1 MKPKRIEITAEE
13 VLALLDR
20 LKNSLNETDY
30 LIIKGMVDTH
40 LLLEQMVREKKT
52 SISRLLKMLFG
63 GKTEKT
69 SNIGNGSKTG
79 GKTRQKTTKAKG
91 HGKNGA
97 DNYVGA
103 KHVKINHTNL
113 HHCDP
118 CPACEDGKLYRQPD
132 PGIIVR
138 IKGVAPLQATVYEQ
152 EKLRCNICGKVFT
165 AALPVEAGQQKYD
178 ETASAMLAVL
188 HYGSGLPFYRMA
200 RLQAALGM
208 PLAPSTQWDVI
219 EKMADRI
226 HPVFPELIR
235 QAARGDVFHNDDTN
249 MKVQA
254 LMAENKD
261 ENRQS
266 SRTGVFTTGIL
277 SILDGRKIALFFT
290 GRNHAG
296 ENMAKVLAKRQ
307 NGLDPPI
314 QMCDALARNFS
325 EEFQAILANCLTH
338 GRRNFVDIADNFP
351 DECLYVLETLG
362 EIYHHE
368 AITAELRLPPNLRL
382 QYHQEHSGP
391 LMDKLHCW
399 LSQQIVD
406 KKVEPNSSLGK
417 AINYML
423 KHWHPL
429 TLFLRVEK
437 APLDNN
443 ICERALKM
451 AILHRKNSLF
461 YKTEHG
467 AYIGDLFMSLI
478 HTCALANI
486 NPFEYLTALQKNSS
500 ALFADPKRWLPWN
513 YRDNFV
519 SSAC

>member
-1 MKPKRIEITAEE
+1 MKLKRMEITAEE
-13 VLALLDR
+13 ALALLDR
-20 LKNSLNETDY
+20 VKNSLNETDY
-30 LIIKGMVDTH
+30 QIIKGLVDTH
-40 LLLEQMVREKKT
+40 LLLEQIVGEKKS
-52 SISRLLKMLFG
+52 SINRLLKMIFG
-63 GKTEKT
+63 EKTEKT
-69 SNIGNGSKTG
+69 RNINNGSTTGKTG
-79 GKTRQKTTKAKG
+79 QKTTKAKG

-97 DNYVGA
+97 DNYVDA
-103 KHVKINHTNL
+103 KHIKISHTNL

-118 CPACEDGKLYRQPD
+118 CPACEDGKLYRQPV
-132 PGIIVR
+132 PGVVVR
-138 IKGVAPLQATVYEQ
+138 IKGAAPLQATVYEQ

-165 AALPVEAGQQKYD
+165 ADLPLEAGSQKYD

-200 RLQAALGM
+200 RLQAAMGM

-226 HPVFPELIR
+226 HPIFSELIR
-235 QAARGDVFHNDDTN
+235 QAARGDVIHNDDTN
-249 MKVQA
+249 MKVQD

-261 ENRQS
+261 DTRQP
-266 SRTGVFTTGIL
+266 SRKGIFTTGIL

-307 NGLDPPI
+307 NGLAPPI

-338 GRRNFVDIADNFP
+338 GRRNFVNIADNFP
-351 DECLYVLETLG
+351 EECLHVLETLG
-362 EIYHHE
+362 KVYHHE
-368 AITAELRLPPNLRL
+368 AITAQMGMTPTLRL
-382 QYHQEHSGP
+382 QYHQEHSRP
-391 LMDKLHCW
+391 LMDELHCW
-399 LSQQIVD
+399 LREQLDD

-417 AINYML
+417 AISYML
-423 KHWHPL
+423 NHWLPL

-443 ICERALKM
+443 VCERALKM

-461 YKTEHG
+461 FKTEHG

-478 HTCALANI
+478 HTCALAKI

-500 ALFADPKRWLPWN
+500 ALFANPNRWLPWN
-513 YRDNFV
+513 YKDNFA
-519 SSAC
+519 SPAC